1 MGEILSV
8 DMRLNDTR
16 RERAA
21 AARRAAQQSNNLLE
35 QMQVLEVQVQDY
47 ENEVRAPGRAG
58 GMDAGGGLLTGR
70 GLAID
75 GCWETACW
83 WQRAG

>member
-21 AARRAAQQSNNLLE
+21 AARRAAAQSANLAE
-35 QMQVLEVQVQDY
+35 QIQVLQVQVQDY
-47 ENEVRAPGRAG
+47 ENEVRPPPPPPNTHQVTPPLVTSPPPAMPS
-58 GMDAGGGLLTGR
+58 
-70 GLAID
+70 
-75 GCWETACW
+75 
-83 WQRAG
+83 